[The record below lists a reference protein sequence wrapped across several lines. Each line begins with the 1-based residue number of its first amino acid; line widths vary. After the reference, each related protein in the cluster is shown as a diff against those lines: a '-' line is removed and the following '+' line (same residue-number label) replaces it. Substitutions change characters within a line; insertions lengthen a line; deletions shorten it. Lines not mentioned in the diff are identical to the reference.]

1 MAEDEFDVESY
12 YILLFYYS
20 SLSPDQILNSY
31 AQTINEHQVFDL
43 DAFKANISIITNKC
57 LPVLTTRLTTTAKL
71 DEGNDDS
78 TRNYLYNN
86 RVNFQAINSWYHQY
100 NTTSVT
106 YMITGMPT
114 TEQYSVGD
122 VASTTKNLLSVPDY
136 EIEFEGEYA
145 GFATKSKSQNIS
157 IDREN
162 GYIFDIQDLVDSSS
176 LDDLIEEK

>member
-20 SLSPDQILNSY
+20 SLSPDQILSSY
-31 AQTINEHQVFDL
+31 TQTINEHQVFDL
-43 DAFKANISIITNKC
+43 DAFKANTSIITNKC
-57 LPVLTTRLTTTAKL
+57 LPVLTTRLTTTAQL
-71 DEGNDDS
+71 DKGSDDS
-78 TRNYLYNN
+78 TRNYLYNDS
-86 RVNFQAINSWYHQY
+86 VNFQAINNWYHLY

-114 TEQYSVGD
+114 TEQYNVGD
-122 VASTTKNLLSVPDY
+122 VASTTKKLLSVPDY

-145 GFATKSKSQNIS
+145 GFATKSQNPS
-157 IDREN
+157 TDRDD
-162 GYIFDIQDLVDSSS
+162 GYIFDIYDLVGSSS